1 MSHVISQ
8 TISARHG
15 EHGDDGGWDA
25 DGLGYHTPGDDK
37 GGDMEMLEAACD
49 DCGPLRDRP
58 ASASA
63 VAARGKH
70 SRTGCAAIAAAE
82 SVYVAARWLR
92 DLAHGCLGPALTL
105 GRRAGRENRKLQ
117 CMCIVH

>member
-1 MSHVISQ
+1 MAN
-8 TISARHG
+8 TAG
-15 EHGDDGGWDA
+15 ETDDGDCWDS
-25 DGLGYHTPGDDK
+25 DGLGYHTPGDDE
-37 GGDMEMLEAACD
+37 GGDMEMLEAACE

-82 SVYVAARWLR
+82 SVYVAARRLR
-92 DLAHGCLGPALTL
+92 DLAHGVLGPALTL

>member
-1 MSHVISQ
+1 MAN
-8 TISARHG
+8 TAD
-15 EHGDDGGWDA
+15 ETDDGGWDA

-92 DLAHGCLGPALTL
+92 DLAHGGLGPVLTL